1 MQGNTDAINE
11 VKVAVQGNTDAIN
24 DMRNDMK
31 ILIAATTRVAEAV
44 EGMTSKIEG
53 MTSKIEG
60 MTSKIEGVASS
71 VDRLVD
77 EIRRGN
83 GRPGGAQAQ
92 LGRATSRDGVKMN
105 QRMDAGRDGPPHPR
119 AAEAATG

>member
-1 MQGNTDAINE
+1 MQANTDAINE
-11 VKVAVQGNTDAIN
+11 VKVAVQANTDAIN
-24 DMRNDMK
+24 GMRDDIK
-31 ILIAATTRVAEAV
+31 ALTATMEHVANKV
-44 EGMTSKIEG
+44 EDI
-53 MTSKIEG
+53 
-60 MTSKIEGVASS
+60 TSKIEGVTSS

-83 GRPGGAQAQ
+83 DGRPGGAQAQ